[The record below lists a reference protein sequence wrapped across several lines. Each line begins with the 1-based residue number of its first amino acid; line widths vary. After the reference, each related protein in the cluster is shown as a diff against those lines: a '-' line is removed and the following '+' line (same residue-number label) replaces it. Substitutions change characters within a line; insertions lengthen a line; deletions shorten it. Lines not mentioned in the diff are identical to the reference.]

1 MEQYHTHTLSNGL
14 RIIHLPQKS
23 SQISYCGVI
32 VNAGSRDEL
41 SENFGMAHFVEHMIF
56 KGTEKRKAIQII
68 NRLEDVGAE
77 LNAYTTK
84 EETVVYAA
92 FLNKYVERSIELISD
107 LIFHSI
113 FPPDE
118 IEKEIEVI
126 KDEIE
131 SYNDSPAELIFD
143 DFEELIFHSN
153 TMSHNVLGSKE
164 NLDKFTSEKAKNFYR
179 QFYLPQNMVFFSC
192 GNVNADKIVR
202 LVEKYFDFP
211 SNDMQANNRKLPDY
225 QPAENKVIHK
235 DTNQAHCILGCRSYD
250 MYHSDRMALY
260 LLNNIL
266 GGPGMNSL
274 LNLRLR
280 EKTGLVYNVES
291 TVQEFT
297 DCGWWGIYFGSD
309 PEDVEKCERLIR
321 KELTKLSENRIS
333 ESRLKKYK
341 QQLIGQLALAAEN
354 KENMALSL
362 GKSYLRFGKYDS
374 SEKVKADI
382 ESVTAQQLQNIACEL
397 FNEKN
402 IFVLKYSK

>member
-1 MEQYHTHTLSNGL
+1 
-14 RIIHLPQKS
+14 
-23 SQISYCGVI
+23 
-32 VNAGSRDEL
+32 
-41 SENFGMAHFVEHMIF
+41 MAHFVEHMIF

-153 TMSHNVLGSKE
+153 SMSHNVLGTKE
-164 NLDKFTSEKAKNFYR
+164 NLDKFTSDKAKNFYR

-192 GNVNADKIVR
+192 GNVNLDKIVR

-211 SNDMQANNRKLPDY
+211 SDEMQANNRKLPDY
-225 QPAENKVIHK
+225 QPSENKVIHK

-250 MYHSDRMALY
+250 MYHPDRMALY

-309 PEDVEKCERLIR
+309 PEDVEKCEKLIR
-321 KELTKLSENRIS
+321 KELLKLCENKLSES
-333 ESRLKKYK
+333 KLKKYK

-354 KENMALSL
+354 KENVSLSL

-382 ESVTAQQLQNIACEL
+382 ESVTAEQLQNIACEL

>member
-1 MEQYHTHTLSNGL
+1 
-14 RIIHLPQKS
+14 
-23 SQISYCGVI
+23 
-32 VNAGSRDEL
+32 
-41 SENFGMAHFVEHMIF
+41 MAHFVEHMIF

-84 EETVVYAA
+84 EETVFYAA
-92 FLNKYVERSIELISD
+92 FLNKYEERSIELISD

-153 TMSHNVLGSKE
+153 EMSHNVLGSKE

>member
-250 MYHSDRMALY
+250 MYHPDRMALY

>member
-84 EETVVYAA
+84 EETVFYAA
-92 FLNKYVERSIELISD
+92 FLNKYEERSIELISD

-153 TMSHNVLGSKE
+153 EMSHNVLGSKE

>member
-211 SNDMQANNRKLPDY
+211 SDEMQANNRKLPDY

-250 MYHSDRMALY
+250 MYHPDRMALY

>member
-84 EETVVYAA
+84 EETVFYAA
-92 FLNKYVERSIELISD
+92 FLNKYEERSIELISD